1 MKRMLINA
9 TQPEE
14 LRVALVDG
22 QRLFDLD
29 IESGAREQ
37 KKSNIYKGRITRVE
51 PSLEAAFV
59 DFGSERHGFLPLK
72 EISREYFKKTEG
84 NGRVNIR
91 DVLTEGQEVIVQ
103 VEKEERGNK
112 GAALTTFISL
122 AGRYMVLMP
131 NNPRAGGISR
141 RIEGEERNEL
151 REALNGLNAP
161 ADMGLIVRTAGLGRN
176 SEELQWDL
184 DYLVQLWTA
193 IKEAAEG
200 RSAPF
205 LIYQESNV
213 IIRAIRD
220 YLRQDIGEVLI
231 DSVDAQEEALSFIRQ
246 VMPQYANKIKL
257 YQDSVPLF
265 NRFQI
270 ESQIETAFQREVKL
284 PSGGALVIDPTE
296 ALVSIDINSA
306 RATKGSDIEETA
318 LQTNLEAAEEIARQ
332 LRLRDI
338 GGLIVIDFIDMT
350 PAKNQRAVEERMR
363 ECLEADRARVQVG
376 RISRFGLLEMSRQ
389 RLRPSLGETSGMVC
403 PRCNGQGIIRDVESL
418 SLAILRLIE
427 EEALK
432 DRTAEV
438 RARVPFQVAAFLLN
452 EKRNAIT
459 KIELRTRV
467 RIFILPDESLETP
480 HFEVMRLRD
489 DSPEALSG
497 QSSYEMAPEET
508 EEIQPVSATRSLVR
522 EEAAVKTSSAE
533 RVAPPAHTPAAA
545 APVPV
550 VAKPVVAKAQPSLF
564 KGLVKSLVSLFASE
578 EAPAEQPKKPAQPER
593 PATPRNNE
601 RSNDRNQSQNR
612 RPRTNRDE
620 ERKPR
625 DNARNNTAER
635 DNNQRDNTTSTRD
648 NNTNQRDTSNR
659 HERDTK
665 SSDNRRERAP
675 RETREE
681 RPARTERT
689 DRNERNERPTRELRP
704 ALDTPELRNA
714 RNTPAEPVAEEE
726 KPRSTRAPRDNRQT
740 DERPIRPERQERT
753 PHPKAAEEAPK
764 EELDANLPEKNDEQD
779 DNNANADGQTPRRRS
794 RGQRRRSNRR
804 ERQQVEGDNSTDNL
818 ENDAAKTDAPAA
830 DAVAEATDKKVET
843 VTQADSATDVKPA
856 AEHKP
861 ETTQAAK
868 PTVVE
873 AQAAPA
879 KPELAHNAAASRGAV
894 STIDPVQVAGL
905 PAEQPLM
912 QISEPVK
919 APASETKEAVKP
931 AAAPA
936 AEKAEAAPTVKPTSA
951 EKPAEQAAESAKPAT
966 PVAAKPAPAPVKAE
980 PAAKPAP
987 APVKA
992 EPAAQ
997 APAKPK
1003 TAEKPQTPARPAGR
1017 AANDPRERR
1026 RLERL
1031 AREAEAA
1038 KASAPKAPEVKATE
1052 AKAESAQPAQPETT
1066 TAAKVAQTEPTVT
1079 APAVTQAPAP
1089 AQLPT
1094 ADSPSSYAD
1103 KKPADNAQA
1112 TDTPQVRSED
1122 HATYKVA
1129 DQAKVPSATAEDAAA
1144 AHHKTAAQQE
1154 PESHKDNAPAAEQDE
1169 TKPNA

>member
-193 IKEAAEG
+193 IKEAADG

-497 QSSYEMAPEET
+497 QSSYEMAPDET
-508 EEIQPVSATRSLVR
+508 EEIQPVSATRTLVR

-533 RVAPPAHTPAAA
+533 RVAPPAHTPAATA
-545 APVPV
+545 PV

-578 EAPAEQPKKPAQPER
+578 EAPAEQPKKAEQPER

-612 RPRTNRDE
+612 RRENPRNNRDE

-625 DNARNNTAER
+625 DNARSSNNNNSNNTTER
-635 DNNQRDNTTSTRD
+635 DNSTHQ
-648 NNTNQRDTSNR
+648 NTNQRDSSNR
-659 HERDTK
+659 HERDNK

-689 DRNERNERPTRELRP
+689 ERNERNDRPVRELRP
-704 ALDTPELRNA
+704 TLDTPELRSA
-714 RNTPAEPVAEEE
+714 RNTPAPEPVAEEE
-726 KPRSTRAPRDNRQT
+726 KPRSSRAPRDNNQT
-740 DERPIRPERQERT
+740 DERPIRPERQERA
-753 PHPKAAEEAPK
+753 PHPKTSSEADKDELDNNAAEH
-764 EELDANLPEKNDEQD
+764 NDEQD
-779 DNNANADGQTPRRRS
+779 DNSANNDEQTPRRRS

-804 ERQQVEGDNSTDNL
+804 ERQQVEGDNSTDSADNT
-818 ENDAAKTDAPAA
+818 ENNAAQSNAPA
-830 DAVAEATDKKVET
+830 DAVAESSEKKADNT
-843 VTQADSATDVKPA
+843 TQADNTADAKPA

-861 ETTQAAK
+861 ATTEAAK
-868 PTVVE
+868 PVVVE
-873 AQAAPA
+873 AQPAVA

-894 STIDPVQVAGL
+894 ATIDPAQAAAL

-912 QISEPVK
+912 QISEPAK
-919 APASETKEAVKP
+919 APTTATKEAAKP
-931 AAAPA
+931 AAVQV
-936 AEKAEAAPTVKPTSA
+936 AEKVEAAPAPAVKPTSA
-951 EKPAEQAAESAKPAT
+951 EKPAEQAAEQVKPAASVAAKPA
-966 PVAAKPAPAPVKAE
+966 PAPAPVKAE
-980 PAAKPAP
+980 PAEK
-987 APVKA
+987 
-992 EPAAQ
+992 

-1003 TAEKPQTPARPAGR
+1003 TEEKPQAPARPAGR

-1038 KASAPKAPEVKATE
+1038 KANAP
-1052 AKAESAQPAQPETT
+1052 QPAE
-1066 TAAKVAQTEPTVT
+1066 
-1079 APAVTQAPAP
+1079 APAAQAIVPTAEPAQRVQEQPATAPAP
-1089 AQLPT
+1089 ASADTAAVAVTEDRSDNVTAST
-1094 ADSPSSYAD
+1094 ADRASAQHDLLSPSTAVETEQN
-1103 KKPADNAQA
+1103 K
-1112 TDTPQVRSED
+1112 T
-1122 HATYKVA
+1122 A
-1129 DQAKVPSATAEDAAA
+1129 DQQTLSSKHDDA
-1144 AHHKTAAQQE
+1144 
-1154 PESHKDNAPAAEQDE
+1154 SAAEQDE
-1169 TKPNA
+1169 TKPHA

>member
-72 EISREYFKKTEG
+72 EISREYFKKTGESS
-84 NGRVNIR
+84 GRVNIR

-176 SEELQWDL
+176 SQELQWDL

-350 PAKNQRAVEERMR
+350 PAKNQRAVEDRMR

-389 RLRPSLGETSGMVC
+389 RLRPSLGESSGVVC

-467 RIFILPDESLETP
+467 RIFILPDDHLETP
-480 HFEVMRLRD
+480 HFEVIRLRD

-508 EEIQPVSATRSLVR
+508 EEVQPVSATRSLVR

-533 RVAPPAHTPAAA
+533 RVAPPPSKAVAAQPVTAPVA
-545 APVPV
+545 AP
-550 VAKPVVAKAQPSLF
+550 KAQPSLF
-564 KGLVKSLVSLFASE
+564 KGLVKSLVSLFASDD
-578 EAPAEQPKKPAQPER
+578 APSEKPAQPEQPER
-593 PATPRNNE
+593 TSAQRNTE
-601 RSNDRNQSQNR
+601 RRNDRQQTQNR
-612 RPRTNRDE
+612 RRENPRNNRDE

-625 DNARNNTAER
+625 DNARDNKTNRETPQRDQSAR
-635 DNNQRDNTTSTRD
+635 DNAP
-648 NNTNQRDTSNR
+648 QRDTAARTEREQGNNDNR
-659 HERDTK
+659 E
-665 SSDNRRERAP
+665 NRRERAP
-675 RETREE
+675 REE

-689 DRNERNERPTRELRP
+689 ERNERPARELRP
-704 ALDTPELRNA
+704 ARETPELRNA
-714 RNTPAEPVAEEE
+714 RNTPAPEQASADE
-726 KPRSTRAPRDNRQT
+726 KPRAARNTRDNNQN
-740 DERPIRPERQERT
+740 DERPIRPERQERA
-753 PHPKAAEEAPK
+753 PHPKQDADADTQ
-764 EELDANLPEKNDEQD
+764 ELDVNAVEQNDEQD
-779 DNNANADGQTPRRRS
+779 DNNDEQQPRRRS

-804 ERQQVEGDNSTDNL
+804 ERQQVDG
-818 ENDAAKTDAPAA
+818 ENTQSNATSDSDADTAEQPEVAPAPQAKAA
-830 DAVAEATDKKVET
+830 DD
-843 VTQADSATDVKPA
+843 KPA
-856 AEHKP
+856 AAPATEN
-861 ETTQAAK
+861 K
-868 PTVVE
+868 PTVEQTAQRTE

-879 KPELAHNAAASRGAV
+879 PEQPKAEQSVQPALVTDAAAGRNAV
-894 STIDPVQVAGL
+894 ATVDPAQAAALPID
-905 PAEQPLM
+905 QPLL
-912 QISEPVK
+912 QISEPSR
-919 APASETKEAVKP
+919 APAAEAQKP
-931 AAAPA
+931 QPATAPKATEKADTTAPAQPVAAAPA
-936 AEKAEAAPTVKPTSA
+936 AQKAAPAAQPATSTQQDTTAKKAE
-951 EKPAEQAAESAKPAT
+951 
-966 PVAAKPAPAPVKAE
+966 PVKAE
-980 PAAKPAP
+980 KSAPNAAP
-987 APVKA
+987 AK
-992 EPAAQ
+992 Q
-997 APAKPK
+997 APAKP
-1003 TAEKPQTPARPAGR
+1003 AAQAPARPAGR

-1038 KASAPKAPEVKATE
+1038 QAKPAAAEPAVHTAPVTRVEKLDTPQTSAP
-1052 AKAESAQPAQPETT
+1052 
-1066 TAAKVAQTEPTVT
+1066 
-1079 APAVTQAPAP
+1079 APAVTSDAPSTPVTTAVDTATTETRATYSAPQAAP
-1089 AQLPT
+1089 EK
-1094 ADSPSSYAD
+1094 S
-1103 KKPADNAQA
+1103 A
-1112 TDTPQVRSED
+1112 TEVPQVRSETP
-1122 HATYKVA
+1122 ATYQVDKQSNDSV
-1129 DQAKVPSATAEDAAA
+1129 STTAE
-1144 AHHKTAAQQE
+1144 TAADL
-1154 PESHKDNAPAAEQDE
+1154 HKETAAPQKPTSQPDDAPAAEQDE